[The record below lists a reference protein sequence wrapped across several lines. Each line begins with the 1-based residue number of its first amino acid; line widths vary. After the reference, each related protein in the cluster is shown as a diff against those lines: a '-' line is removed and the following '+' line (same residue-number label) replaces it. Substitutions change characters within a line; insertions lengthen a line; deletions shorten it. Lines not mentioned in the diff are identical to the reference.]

1 MFLTPSPPSS
11 LSALPPACPTCY
23 DEIAD
28 EFNTTVALYNEL
40 LLRVNAS
47 TGGISPELIT
57 RLQQYMELL
66 SALLER
72 AINATNR
79 EPGLLQVVE
88 SVSME
93 TDTLS
98 DVISRLEANVST
110 AEAETEQLATQ
121 ATQSE
126 AQLRDLQRLVG
137 VLEMA
142 IRVMALQSLE
152 EAQRLSQEI
161 LSEVQRLLA

>member
-1 MFLTPSPPSS
+1 
-11 LSALPPACPTCY
+11 
-23 DEIAD
+23 
-28 EFNTTVALYNEL
+28 
-40 LLRVNAS
+40 
-47 TGGISPELIT
+47 
-57 RLQQYMELL
+57 MELL

-72 AINATNR
+72 AINATNQ

-98 DVISRLEANVST
+98 DVISQLEANVST
-110 AEAETEQLATQ
+110 AGAETEQLATQ
-121 ATQSE
+121 ATESE
-126 AQLRDLQRLVG
+126 TQLRDLQRLVG

-142 IRVMALQSLE
+142 IRVTALQNLE

-161 LSEVQRLLA
+161 LSEVQRRLA

>member
-1 MFLTPSPPSS
+1 M
-11 LSALPPACPTCY
+11 
-23 DEIAD
+23 
-28 EFNTTVALYNEL
+28 
-40 LLRVNAS
+40 NAS
-47 TGGISPELIT
+47 TGGLSPELIT

>member
-1 MFLTPSPPSS
+1 
-11 LSALPPACPTCY
+11 
-23 DEIAD
+23 
-28 EFNTTVALYNEL
+28 
-40 LLRVNAS
+40 
-47 TGGISPELIT
+47 
-57 RLQQYMELL
+57 MELL

-72 AINATNR
+72 AVNATNQ

-93 TDTLS
+93 TDILS
-98 DVISRLEANVST
+98 DVISQLEANVST
-110 AEAETEQLATQ
+110 AENKTDRLTTLATE
-121 ATQSE
+121 SE

-142 IRVMALQSLE
+142 IRVTALQSLE

>member
-1 MFLTPSPPSS
+1 M
-11 LSALPPACPTCY
+11 
-23 DEIAD
+23 
-28 EFNTTVALYNEL
+28 
-40 LLRVNAS
+40 NAS

>member
-1 MFLTPSPPSS
+1 M
-11 LSALPPACPTCY
+11 
-23 DEIAD
+23 
-28 EFNTTVALYNEL
+28 
-40 LLRVNAS
+40 NAS
-47 TGGISPELIT
+47 TGGLSPELIT

-72 AINATNR
+72 AVNATNQ

-93 TDTLS
+93 TDILS
-98 DVISRLEANVST
+98 DVISQLEANVST
-110 AEAETEQLATQ
+110 AENETDRLTTLATE
-121 ATQSE
+121 SE

-142 IRVMALQSLE
+142 IRVTALQSLE

>member
-1 MFLTPSPPSS
+1 
-11 LSALPPACPTCY
+11 
-23 DEIAD
+23 
-28 EFNTTVALYNEL
+28 
-40 LLRVNAS
+40 
-47 TGGISPELIT
+47 
-57 RLQQYMELL
+57 MELL